1 MWRALARPW
10 RTCWCAASP
19 ACRSALCSAARSS
32 SPGQP
37 PVAAEKACL
46 SRPGRRWQRRVL
58 YALRGGAH
66 ASRRSA
72 QGGPAH
78 CASLGARAEERMG
91 RRREAAKPPRAAAQ
105 IEALDPDSYKRPY
118 FAGTHVFPAFPGAAA
133 SFISPVCTDV
143 DLLEKGQ
150 AEGYNMILRLFTD
163 AEPLPQQPPA
173 AAAAAPAAVANLPV

>member
-1 MWRALARPW
+1 VRRGVLRAAAAR
-10 RTCWCAASP
+10 
-19 ACRSALCSAARSS
+19 SAAR
-32 SPGQP
+32 
-37 PVAAEKACL
+37 
-46 SRPGRRWQRRVL
+46 
-58 YALRGGAH
+58 
-66 ASRRSA
+66 RSA
-72 QGGPAH
+72 HGVGG
-78 CASLGARAEERMG
+78 G
-91 RRREAAKPPRAAAQ
+91 RLLSPRAAAQ

-173 AAAAAPAAVANLPV
+173 AAAPAPAAVANLPV